1 MNQEPEIAEPLAK
14 FHAQVYKNGRI
25 AIPSNEREYF
35 KIGQHDLVNLIIR
48 TPNGRGRFWAQL
60 TIYGRLTIPL
70 GLRRDLDIKEGD
82 FIEVLLVDY
91 VRVKDII
98 GERGYAILREVK
110 NNSYE
115 ILTPEQEFKI
125 LKSIVSKHMLYVR
138 E

>member
-1 MNQEPEIAEPLAK
+1 MTEIAEPLAK
-14 FHAQVYKNGRI
+14 FHVQVYKNGRM

-35 KIGQHDLVNLIIR
+35 KLDQHDLVNLIIR

-70 GLRRDLDIKEGD
+70 GLRRDLNIKEGD

-98 GERGYAILREVK
+98 GEEGCAILREVK
-110 NNSYE
+110 SNSYE
-115 ILTPEQEFKI
+115 VLTPDQEVKI
-125 LKSIVSKHMLYVR
+125 LKSIVFKHMQYFK